1 MRRDPMPAYYRIYQ
15 TLNDRI
21 VSGTYRLGTQIPTDN
36 EIMAEFGVSR
46 HTARSAVEE
55 LVSRQL
61 VRRFPGRGTF
71 VLESNPASPDW
82 SAHALEDLQINDPEA
97 RFELHGMEHLP
108 PRADARVAALLQL
121 PPDEGILR
129 ISWSR
134 VRPEGPIGFCVA
146 HLPQH
151 LAKRL
156 PADMAAQMHSARVI
170 PLIEK
175 HCGVQGFRVQQASSA
190 VAADARLSA
199 RLQVAEGTPL
209 LLLQRAYF
217 DVEGTAFYY
226 SDLWVRSDR
235 FVHKIELFRHR
246 QQVELARPMPAGP
259 MPASSMPASSGAA
272 TPTST
277 PRSEA

>member
-1 MRRDPMPAYYRIYQ
+1 MRRDPMPAYFRIYQ
-15 TLNDRI
+15 ALRERI
-21 VSGTYRLGTQIPTDN
+21 ATGIYKLGSQLPTDG
-36 EIMAEFGVSR
+36 ELMAEFGVSR

-71 VLESNPASPDW
+71 VLESDPGSPDW
-82 SAHALEDLQINDPEA
+82 SARALEDLQIHDADA
-97 RFELHGMEHLP
+97 RFELHGIEQLAP
-108 PRADARVAALLQL
+108 QADPRVAALLQL
-121 PPDEGILR
+121 PPSEGITR

-134 VRPEGPIGFCVA
+134 VRPEGPIAFCAA

-151 LAKRL
+151 LAERL
-156 PADMAAQMHSARVI
+156 PPDMAEQMHSARVI

-175 HCGVQGFRVQQASSA
+175 HCGVQAFRVQQASSA
-190 VAADARLSA
+190 VAADAQLARRLE
-199 RLQVAEGTPL
+199 VAPGTPL

-217 DVEGTAFYY
+217 DIEGTAIYY
-226 SDLWVRSDR
+226 SDLYLRSDR

-259 MPASSMPASSGAA
+259 EA
-272 TPTST
+272 TTGRVV
-277 PRSEA
+277 RSET

>member
-1 MRRDPMPAYYRIYQ
+1 MRRDPVPAYYRIY
-15 TLNDRI
+15 LALSERI
-21 VSGTYRLGTQIPTDN
+21 ASGVYRLGTQLPTDN

-82 SAHALEDLQINDPEA
+82 SAQALEDLQIHDPEA
-97 RFELHGMEHLP
+97 RFELHAMEHLP
-108 PRADARVAALLQL
+108 PRADERVAALLQL
-121 PPDEGILR
+121 PSDEGILR
-129 ISWSR
+129 ITWSR
-134 VRPEGPIGFCVA
+134 VRPEGPVGFCAA

-151 LAKRL
+151 LAERL
-156 PADMAAQMHSARVI
+156 PADIAEQLHSARVI

-190 VAADARLSA
+190 VAADARLAA
-199 RLQVAEGTPL
+199 RLQVEEGTPL

-217 DVEGTAFYY
+217 DIEGTAMYY

-259 MPASSMPASSGAA
+259 QAA
-272 TPTST
+272 TISST
-277 PRSEA
+277 TRSES